1 MTITPIGGQVKGHR
15 DLTVIIIK
23 WDARARVSVFERMR
37 FSHMSQKNEKYLD
50 SFIHLRNPLGR
61 SFKGKTMSHIS
72 CINT

>member
-1 MTITPIGGQVKGHR
+1 MTITLIGGQVKGHR

-50 SFIHLRNPLGR
+50 SLFVYETLFTDLSKENL
-61 SFKGKTMSHIS
+61 
-72 CINT
+72 